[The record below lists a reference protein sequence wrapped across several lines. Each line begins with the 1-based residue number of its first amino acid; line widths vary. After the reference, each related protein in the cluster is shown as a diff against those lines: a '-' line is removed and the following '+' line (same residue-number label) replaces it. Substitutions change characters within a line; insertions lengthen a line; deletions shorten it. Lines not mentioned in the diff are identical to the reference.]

1 MIGRGELFYIE
12 KFCKQVKSKILFIGD
27 SYQLPPINE
36 RYSPAFR
43 GTKTCQLNTIVRQGE
58 DNPISEILPILRQD
72 IDFKTYNF
80 LNYII
85 RNRSKFNDVNTKGY
99 CVCNSERFT
108 ELVQINFNDEEFAKN
123 IEFTKL
129 VAYTNPCVSNWNKF
143 IRNYIIKD
151 ADKSVLTKNDLIL
164 SGITIVDKFNE
175 TVIINSEE
183 YVINDIVNYTH
194 PKYNIRGFLV
204 KFQAIY
210 GGAIS
215 SPLFVVDHS
224 DNYSIQM
231 YYKLSNELINA
242 AKNAKA
248 TLRAQRWRDYFEF
261 KESCLTLVEIQNSL
275 GETLINRNIDYG
287 FSITAH
293 KAQGSTY
300 DTVFVDVDDI
310 VFDKLGNIRADCDT
324 INRLLYV
331 ACSRAKNKLYLK
343 FNK

>member
-1 MIGRGELFYIE
+1 MI
-12 KFCKQVKSKILFIGD
+12 
-27 SYQLPPINE
+27 
-36 RYSPAFR
+36 
-43 GTKTCQLNTIVRQGE
+43 
-58 DNPISEILPILRQD
+58 
-72 IDFKTYNF
+72 
-80 LNYII
+80 
-85 RNRSKFNDVNTKGY
+85 
-99 CVCNSERFT
+99 
-108 ELVQINFNDEEFAKN
+108 
-123 IEFTKL
+123 
-129 VAYTNPCVSNWNKF
+129 
-143 IRNYIIKD
+143 
-151 ADKSVLTKNDLIL
+151 
-164 SGITIVDKFNE
+164 FNE

-194 PKYNIRGFLV
+194 PNYNIRGFLV

-261 KESCLTLVEIQNSL
+261 KESCLILVEIQNSL

-310 VFDKLGNIRADCDT
+310 VFDKNGSIRADCDT